1 MNVPQ
6 KVEREG
12 RWPRKMVSSF
22 NKELSG
28 YINCHSLLLVYI
40 YIISVKFH
48 SNFCPNCYFFLSA
61 RKELNLES
69 LWILF
74 NGSQKKNGSSENVN
88 PSLGRT

>member
-22 NKELSG
+22 NKELSD
-28 YINCHSLLLVYI
+28 YINCHSLLLVHI

-48 SNFCPNCYFFLSA
+48 NNFCPNCYFFSIC
-61 RKELNLES
+61 KKGTES
-69 LWILF
+69 REFVDFVQWLTEDKWLI
-74 NGSQKKNGSSENVN
+74 
-88 PSLGRT
+88 